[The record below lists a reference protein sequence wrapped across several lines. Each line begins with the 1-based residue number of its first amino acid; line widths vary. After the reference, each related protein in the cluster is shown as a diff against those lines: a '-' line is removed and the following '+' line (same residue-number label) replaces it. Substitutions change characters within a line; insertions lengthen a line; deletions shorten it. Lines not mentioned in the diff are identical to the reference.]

1 VEQRWLPVLACALP
15 LPIPQPLAMGEPGH
29 GYAWKWSI
37 YRWIPGEVAS
47 PEAIK
52 SLPDFSRQL
61 ARFLVSLQ
69 KIDATSG
76 PRPGPQNFY
85 RGGNLSAYPGA
96 RVKMSE
102 AATESLRNIRIFIE
116 ALERLG
122 YNGEAL
128 LQVLQLRRTDLDE
141 PDGRVPCSLVGAMF
155 GRAMQ
160 ERPLKNLGARM
171 AAETLIGAYPLVDY
185 LVLTSETVGGGLRN
199 LSQYFRLVVD
209 APVSLE
215 LRDEGDVV
223 RAYYESELSGALSCE
238 FGVTLP
244 VLHLRRET
252 EDRFRAEYVSFSHR
266 PDDVDELERLLG
278 CPVRFNASWN
288 GWVMS
293 RATWEL
299 PLRRRDSILS
309 GVLETQ
315 AAEMLERLHGKDGIT
330 LQVRRLL
337 ISRVA
342 GGDTDIEAVAR
353 ALAMSTR
360 SLQRQLTAEGV
371 SYRELLEA
379 TRKDAAE
386 RYLANSSLPIDE
398 IAFLLGYSDVAAF
411 HRAFKRWNN
420 STPLTFRQQHSLRR
434 RPAF

>member
-1 VEQRWLPVLACALP
+1 
-15 LPIPQPLAMGEPGH
+15 
-29 GYAWKWSI
+29 
-37 YRWIPGEVAS
+37 
-47 PEAIK
+47 
-52 SLPDFSRQL
+52 
-61 ARFLVSLQ
+61 
-69 KIDATSG
+69 
-76 PRPGPQNFY
+76 
-85 RGGNLSAYPGA
+85 
-96 RVKMSE
+96 
-102 AATESLRNIRIFIE
+102 
-116 ALERLG
+116 
-122 YNGEAL
+122 
-128 LQVLQLRRTDLDE
+128 
-141 PDGRVPCSLVGAMF
+141 
-155 GRAMQ
+155 
-160 ERPLKNLGARM
+160 
-171 AAETLIGAYPLVDY
+171 
-185 LVLTSETVGGGLRN
+185 
-199 LSQYFRLVVD
+199 
-209 APVSLE
+209 
-215 LRDEGDVV
+215 
-223 RAYYESELSGALSCE
+223 
-238 FGVTLP
+238 
-244 VLHLRRET
+244 
-252 EDRFRAEYVSFSHR
+252 
-266 PDDVDELERLLG
+266 VDELERLLG

-309 GVLETQ
+309 GVLKTQ

-353 ALAMSTR
+353 ALAVSTR

-386 RYLANSSLPIDE
+386 RYLANSSLPIGE